1 MPSVT
6 FRSPAATMVAV
17 SGAVRVPT
25 VTRRKADMRVP
36 VVRAPHAALADRMSS
51 PVRTGRGPPAQSLHT
66 QNDRQG
72 EAIQAS
78 ALFVFPVHF
87 PLKGQ
92 SMSVDHRRTIDQS
105 WLADMR
111 ASLADDFATQTARL
125 RELTELNADTGD
137 PGEAH
142 NQAALLAATRQT
154 IEQITGALSRISDG
168 TYGACQRCHRSIPAE
183 RLEILPH
190 ARFCVPCQEKQ
201 NR

>member
-1 MPSVT
+1 MPPVT
-6 FRSPAATMVAV
+6 LRSPAATEVAV
-17 SGAVRVPT
+17 GGAVQVPT
-25 VTRRKADMRVP
+25 VTRLKADMRVP
-36 VVRAPHAALADRMSS
+36 VVRAPHTALTHKMSS
-51 PVRTGRGPPAQSLHT
+51 PTRTGRGPPAESLHT

-72 EAIQAS
+72 EAIQLRPF
-78 ALFVFPVHF
+78 LFFPPN
-87 PLKGQ
+87 PLERQ
-92 SMSVDHRRTIDQS
+92 TMTVDHRRTLDQS
-105 WLADMR
+105 WLADVR

-142 NQAALLAATRQT
+142 NRAALLVATRQN

-168 TYGACQRCHRSIPAE
+168 TYGACQKCHQRIPAE
-183 RLEILPH
+183 RLAVLPH